1 MKIRCLVLGCH
12 WDAGVE
18 RPLGPELL
26 LQKVCLRCGARRTV
40 SV

>member
-18 RPLGPELL
+18 MPLGGEVVRFY
-26 LQKVCLRCGARRTV
+26 VCRRCGSHRVV